1 MKRNISLLITL
12 FIASTLLFAAK
23 PLVKET
29 ESLDKA
35 KKVQLNKVKPIKK
48 NPSTSGNIVKP
59 MKKKPRKPSEVQS
72 ELQLLRKKFESERLS
87 IHDEFKNDLKMLKKR
102 KKQAIDE
109 LRAKYKKRRA
119 FLKNNN

>member
-35 KKVQLNKVKPIKK
+35 KTIKK
-48 NPSTSGNIVKP
+48 NSSTSGNIVKP

-87 IHDEFKNDLKMLKKR
+87 IHDEFKNDLKVLKKR

-109 LRAKYKKRRA
+109 LRAKYKKKKA

>member
-109 LRAKYKKRRA
+109 LRAKYKKKRA

>member
-109 LRAKYKKRRA
+109 LRAKYKKKRA
-119 FLKNNN
+119 FLKNNK

>member
-109 LRAKYKKRRA
+109 LRAKYKKKRA
-119 FLKNNN
+119 ILKNNN

>member
-87 IHDEFKNDLKMLKKR
+87 IHDEFKNDLKVLKKR

-109 LRAKYKKRRA
+109 LRAKYKKKKA

>member
-48 NPSTSGNIVKP
+48 NPSTSENIVKP

-87 IHDEFKNDLKMLKKR
+87 INDEFKNDLKMLKKR
-102 KKQAIDE
+102 KKQAIHE
-109 LRAKYKKRRA
+109 LRAKYKKKRA
-119 FLKNNN
+119 ILKNNN